1 MLPLLPVL
9 PVQIVAFLDRLGE
22 LRSLT
27 PLAASMCRTLDRL
40 YGFDSANNCE
50 IRCAW
55 YRVSAGSGSGG

>member
-1 MLPLLPVL
+1 
-9 PVQIVAFLDRLGE
+9 VQIVAFLDRLGE

-27 PLAASMCRTLDRL
+27 PLAASMCRTMDRL